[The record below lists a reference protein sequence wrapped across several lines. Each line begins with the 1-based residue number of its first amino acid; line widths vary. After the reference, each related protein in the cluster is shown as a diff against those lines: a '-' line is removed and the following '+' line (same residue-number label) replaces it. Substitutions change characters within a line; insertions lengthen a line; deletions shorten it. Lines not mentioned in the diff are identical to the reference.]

1 MKFSKKQ
8 EWKLLQKQIKK
19 QFPAVYD
26 QTNGYFYF
34 ELPALKDLK
43 KKKEAWFVGKEEGLR
58 DELFKVS
65 GLADLS
71 VSELKEMMSK
81 L

>member
-1 MKFSKKQ
+1 LKK
-8 EWKLLQKQIKK
+8 
-19 QFPAVYD
+19 
-26 QTNGYFYF
+26 
-34 ELPALKDLK
+34 LKDLK